1 MNRKVLATA
10 FLSGLLF
17 SVGLGISG
25 MTMPEK
31 IVGFLD
37 FFGAW
42 DPSLMGVM
50 GGGILIAAIF
60 YGRVIR
66 REAPIF
72 AVKFQVPTRREI
84 TPSLVVGSG
93 LFGIGWGIAGYCPG
107 PAVTSLV
114 TGSTE
119 VLVFTGSMLAGMF
132 LFRVTERFIRPSEKA
147 APAQVAGAEVDA

>member
-50 GGGILIAAIF
+50 GGGILVALLF
-60 YGRVIR
+60 YRRVVKR
-66 REAPIF
+66 GHPFF
-72 AVKFQVPTRREI
+72 ASGFQIPNRSDI
-84 TPSLVVGSG
+84 TPSLVIGG
-93 LFGIGWGIAGYCPG
+93 GMFGIGWGIAGYCPG

-114 TGSTE
+114 TGSKE
-119 VLVFTGSMLAGMF
+119 VLLFFGAMLAGMF
-132 LFRVTERFIRPSEKA
+132 LFRLVEPILVRRRSRGP
-147 APAQVAGAEVDA
+147 G